1 MKKKTLALAG
11 ILLVLLVAFAT
22 LTLTAGAEATDC
34 TAIDCTGSYE
44 NGFCDICNSYQPAVL
59 NTDGCYEIDNAGE
72 LLWFAALVNSNP
84 EELLVD
90 KVVKVNA
97 KLTADIDLTGHAWTP
112 MGEYAFDGD
121 DRLSS
126 LGFGGIFDGCGHTVS
141 GIDCTVTTNGTR
153 GTDSPAAGF
162 FGNIYNA
169 TIRNLVVKGSFKA
182 VYDGIST
189 NIASR
194 AGGIVAYVDGA
205 NTGIENCGFVG
216 SLYAK
221 ADNMI
226 HVGGIAGL
234 GNGVIKNCW
243 SAATVEG
250 ECENYPRLGAFIG
263 MHDGTLQNCYYD
275 STLCSLDACYDGDLS
290 GVTGKTT
297 AQFASG
303 EVAYLLQGN
312 QEDLVFGQTLGTDAY
327 PVFGGARLYCGYRT
341 CTDAQKVW
349 SNVEDVFAQRPHAAF
364 GEDLKCT
371 LCGSYDDPEL
381 LNSYYQIRNASE
393 LFWFAQH
400 VNSGNSDA
408 VAKIFDGIDLGGRE
422 WTPIGTLENPF
433 RGFILGETRGSVIR
447 GLYVRATE
455 DYAGLIGYMEGGPD
469 TGIDLLTVY
478 GEIVI
483 EANDVFCVGG
493 IVGYANA
500 TVRRCYSYVDIKQC
514 DGVTDTR
521 FVGGIVGRLENQSD
535 EKRAEVTRSAYF
547 GAIKIQNGAGI
558 GGIAGLAVDD
568 VEIHDCANYG
578 SIDTDDTNDVGG
590 IVGFVQS
597 AEVYNCLN
605 VGKIEGTMNRGA
617 IVAQITGENCVISN
631 NYYLDSSCDYDFGC
645 DDSGMA
651 VAVAKTAAQLA
662 SGEVTWLLNEESYG
676 YWMQSVDDYNKPD
689 AYPNFYST
697 DRIYYVTACDGVNQ
711 AYTNYLYG
719 QHHISDGTAFCKN
732 CGAEVFVVLDGVP
745 YFDGGDIT
753 NTGLDVGMCD
763 YTKMYFKAGE
773 GYVLLTVEDIEVN
786 MLGVTERYQKRSVLT
801 FHNATVDLRGTE
813 HSTLFSASNDLK
825 VVFEGENNLYCNEKG
840 GHGFDLSSTKSDVL
854 AFAGKAGAILNIYG
868 YGYQGDASH
877 DAIDAGILVV
887 ESGSV
892 NVIEVTDKLLMA
904 VSAGSLLYVNEGA
917 SLSVMGSFLVVG
929 MNMSESFKE
938 EGLVPINCAGTLN
951 AMSVELELIEGETGY
966 TYYISLNAN
975 GNGTYCGDFDIRK
988 LGEYLTAYYTL
999 TVPEGATMTVPEGA
1013 TLDLHFY
1020 TNVGI
1025 DGDLIV
1031 LGTLI
1036 CDHEGGRATCIAQAV
1051 CNVCKQSYGEL
1062 GSHVPTPDD
1071 SDCTTATPCVT
1082 CGQALDTPREAH
1094 VYGDWVKR
1102 DGDTHQRSCDC
1113 GATMFTGHTWNEGE
1127 ITKQPTCTEQGEKAF
1142 ACTECEATVV
1152 RELWTD
1158 ENAHT
1163 DADENGDC
1171 DGCGIGLDGGLSG
1184 GAVAGIVVGSTAAAA
1199 LGGFALFWFVIK
1211 KKTWADFVAIFK
1223 KNKA

>member
-11 ILLVLLVAFAT
+11 ILLVLLVTFVA
-22 LTLTAGAEATDC
+22 LILTAGAEATAC
-34 TAIDCTGSYE
+34 TESDCTGSYE
-44 NGFCDICNSYQPAVL
+44 NGFCDTCGGYQPAAL
-59 NTDGCYEIDNAGE
+59 NTDGYYEIDNAGK
-72 LLWFAALVNSNP
+72 LLWFAALVNSNS

-90 KVVKVNA
+90 KAVKVNA
-97 KLTADIDLTGHAWTP
+97 KLTADIDLTGHIWTP

-141 GIDCTVTTNGTR
+141 GIDCTVTTNGT
-153 GTDSPAAGF
+153 GVTDSPAAGF

-182 VYDGIST
+182 VYDDIST
-189 NIASR
+189 NITSR
-194 AGGIVAYVDGA
+194 AGGIVAYIDGA
-205 NTGIENCGFVG
+205 NTKIENCGFVG

-226 HVGGIAGL
+226 HVGGIVGL
-234 GNGVIKNCW
+234 GNGFIKNCW

-250 ECENYPRLGAFIG
+250 ECEDYPRLGAFIG

-275 STLCSLDACYDGDLS
+275 STLCSLHDYYDGDLS

-303 EVAYLLQGN
+303 EVAYLLQGDR
-312 QEDLVFGQTLGTDAY
+312 EDLVFGQTLGTDSY
-327 PVFGGARLYCGYRT
+327 PVLGGARLYCGYRT
-341 CTDAQKVW
+341 CTDAQKVY
-349 SNVEDVFAQRPHAAF
+349 SNVDDVLAQRLHGAF

-381 LNSYYQIRNASE
+381 QNGDYLITNPSE

-408 VAKIFDGIDLGGRE
+408 VAKIINDIDLGGRE
-422 WTPIGTLENPF
+422 WTPIGMAENPF
-433 RGFILGETRGSVIR
+433 KGVIHGEVDGSVIR

-455 DYAGLIGYMEGGPD
+455 DYAGFVGYMEDGSN
-469 TGIDLLTVY
+469 TGLDLLTVY

-483 EANDVFCVGG
+483 EANDVECVGG
-493 IVGYANA
+493 IAGYSNA
-500 TVRRCYSYVDIKQC
+500 TIRRCYSYVDIKQG
-514 DGVTDTR
+514 DGITGPLC
-521 FVGGIVGRLENQSD
+521 VGGIVGRLENRSGK
-535 EKRAEVTRSAYF
+535 ETAEITRSAYF
-547 GAIKIQNGAGI
+547 GAIKLPNGVGI
-558 GGIAGLAVDD
+558 GGVVGFAGEDA
-568 VEIHDCANYG
+568 EIRDCANYG
-578 SIDTDDTNDVGG
+578 SIDAGADASNVGG
-590 IVGFVQS
+590 IVGCAQN
-597 AEVYNCLN
+597 AMVYNCLN
-605 VGKIEGTMNRGA
+605 VGKITGTMSFGA
-617 IVAQITGENCVISN
+617 IMGWCTGESGVASN
-631 NYYLDSSCDYDFGC
+631 NYYLDSSCDRGFGH
-645 DDSGMA
+645 DETAAG

-662 SGEVTWLLNEESYG
+662 SGEVTWLLNEGSYG
-676 YWMQSVDDYNKPD
+676 YWKQSIDDYNKPD

-697 DRIYYVTACDGVNQ
+697 NRIYYVTACDGVNQ

-719 QHHISDGTAFCKN
+719 QLHISDGTVACKN

-753 NTGLDVGMCD
+753 NTGLDVETYD

-786 MLGVTERYQKRSVLT
+786 MLGVSERYQKRSVLT

-813 HSTLFSASNDLK
+813 HNTLFSASNDLK

-877 DAIDAGILVV
+877 DAIDTGILVV

-892 NVIEVTDKLLMA
+892 NIIEVTDKLLMA

-929 MNMSESFKE
+929 MNMSESFEE
-938 EGLVPINCAGTLN
+938 EGLAPINCAGTLN
-951 AMSVELELIEGETGY
+951 AMSVDMELIEGETGY

-975 GNGTYCGDFDIRK
+975 GNVAYCGDFDIRK
-988 LGEYLTAYYTL
+988 LGEYSTAYYTL
-999 TVPEGATMTVPEGA
+999 TVPAGATMTVPEGA

-1036 CDHEGGRATCIAQAV
+1036 CDHEGGRATCTAQAV

-1062 GSHVPTPDD
+1062 ERHIPAPDD
-1071 SDCTTATPCVT
+1071 SNCTTATPCVT
-1082 CGQALDTPREAH
+1082 CGAALDTPREAH

-1102 DGDTHQRSCDC
+1102 DDETHQRACDC

-1127 ITKQPTCTEQGEKAF
+1127 ITKQPTCTEQGEKTF
-1142 ACTECEATVV
+1142 VCTECDATVV
-1152 RELWTD
+1152 RELWAD

-1163 DADENGDC
+1163 DADENGEC
-1171 DGCGIGLDGGLSG
+1171 DGCGTDLEGGLSG
-1184 GAVAGIVVGSTAAAA
+1184 GAIAGIVVGSTAVAA

-1211 KKTWADFVAIFK
+1211 KKSFADLVAVFK
-1223 KNKA
+1223 KK